1 MKNKDDSKQRILN
14 AVGEIFRTEGQAGL
28 YYTRIAREAG
38 VDRSLIYQYF
48 GRNKKKLIEDYI
60 VQKDYWLT
68 FFEKINEEVG
78 KSRHDTGKDLIID
91 VLQKQWEYLS
101 TDTEMQHLILWEL
114 SGDSEL
120 MRSIH
125 HTREML
131 AEPML
136 ELVEQQFKNTIV
148 KITPII
154 VLLLC
159 GIYYANIHAVHNGSI
174 ICGLD
179 VRSVEGQ
186 VDLLKAIQQIIE
198 WAYDH
203 TVQ

>member
-1 MKNKDDSKQRILN
+1 MKNKDDTKQKIFD
-14 AVGEIFRTEGQAGL
+14 AVGKIFRTEGQSGL

-38 VDRSLIYQYF
+38 VDRSLVYQYF
-48 GRNKKKLIEDYI
+48 GRNKKNLIEEYI

-68 FFEKINEEVG
+68 FFERINDEVG
-78 KSRHDTGKDLIID
+78 KNSHVTGKDLIID
-91 VLQKQWEYLS
+91 VLQKQWKYLS
-101 TDTEMQHLILWEL
+101 ADLEMQHLILWEL

-136 ELVEQQFKNTIV
+136 ELAEQKFNRTLV

-154 VLLLC
+154 VLLLS
-159 GIYYANIHAVHNGSI
+159 GIYYANVHAVHNGSV
-174 ICGLD
+174 ICGID

-186 VDLLKAIQQIIE
+186 ADLLKAIQQIIE
-198 WAYDH
+198 WAYEH
-203 TVQ
+203 AE